1 MKSLT
6 WYLLNEAQ
14 EQLIVEDD
22 SQLNWNK
29 LKEPAGGRS
38 SNTLKDWS
46 ETMGLKNLK
55 INNSKDFKCNTLEGK
70 KDIKSQMKISSND
83 FVGIF
88 TDVFK
93 KTTLLSLLGNKK
105 VNKLSVDGKTVI
117 EIELIN
123 GWESKIMS
131 KANSSM
137 RFLRFWLESIII
149 ACGLSSGSQVR
160 KNFEIKFGKKGA
172 YIKSNL

>member
-22 SQLNWNK
+22 SQLNWDK
-29 LKEPAGGRS
+29 LQQPAGGRS
-38 SNTLKDWS
+38 SNALKDWAD
-46 ETMGLKNLK
+46 TMGLKNFK
-55 INNSKDFKCNTLEGK
+55 INNSKDFKCNTSDGK
-70 KDIKSQMKISSND
+70 KDIKTQMKISKSD
-83 FVGIF
+83 FVGVF
-88 TDVFK
+88 NDVFK
-93 KTTLLSLLGNKK
+93 NTTLLSLLGKK
-105 VNKLSVDGKTVI
+105 SVNELSVDGKTVI
-117 EIELIN
+117 EIELMN

-137 RFLRFWLESIII
+137 RFVRFWLESIII
-149 ACGLSSGSQVR
+149 ACELSNGSKVR
-160 KNFEIKFGKKGA
+160 QNFEIRFNKKGV